1 MDIEGWLRELGL
13 GQYEQLFRD
22 NAIDTEILSELTDGD
37 LEGLGVLLGHRK
49 KLLKAIAALRE
60 VQEPSA
66 KVAAAQSR
74 QQTLTAE
81 RRQLTVMFIDLVG
94 STALSTRLDPE
105 EMREVMRDYQSTTA
119 SELVH
124 FDGHVAKFMGD
135 GIVAY
140 FGWPRAHE
148 DEAERAV
155 RAALRILDAV
165 GRIATPSR
173 EALAARIGIAT
184 GVVVVGDLIGE
195 GAAQEEAVIGDTPN
209 LAARLQSLADPNEVI
224 ISEGTRRLLGGL
236 FEFADL
242 GAQSLKGLASP
253 VKVFRVL
260 GPGRAES
267 RFEAFHGPRPEPLV
281 GRAAEL
287 SLLLDRWE
295 RATAGEGQVVFLSGE
310 PGIGKSR
317 VVLALRERLA
327 KEPFTPVSLFCS
339 PYHANSA
346 LFPVIGQLERAAGFG
361 RNDTPNEKLAKVRAL
376 LAPYSQDVE
385 EATALVAATLSLP
398 ADGLPDLTPER
409 QKQRTIEILLEQF
422 HGLCKRQ
429 PVLAVYEDAHWI
441 DPSTAEFLGL
451 IIERAQRLRTL
462 VVITFRPEFNPPWT
476 GYTHVT
482 SLSLSRLARSDVTE
496 MIDRVTG
503 GKALPPDVF
512 KQIADKTDGIP
523 LFVEELTRAVVES
536 GQLRDAGDR
545 FERNSILPTMAIPST
560 LQDSLMARL
569 DHLAPVKELAQV
581 AACIG
586 REFDHE
592 LLAAVSSLQGA
603 ALDEGLAKLVQS
615 GLISRRGLPPHATYV
630 FKHALIQDAAY
641 ATLLRSRLAEIHGR
655 IATALE
661 ARFSELLTRQPE
673 LLARHLTEAGL
684 TERAADWWLRAG
696 QLASAR
702 SASREAI
709 GHLTKSLAMNEKLPP
724 TEERLRR
731 ELEVQI
737 ALTAP
742 LFATKGFAAPE
753 ASGVCARA
761 QQLARQ
767 LGRRDHL
774 ATALQNL
781 CYVAQ
786 VRGDLRHMRELS
798 AEILTLVEQGDDPVL
813 QADAYQGSARALF
826 HLGKHA
832 SARDHL
838 KTARSKIEFVS
849 DPARAFTHGAN
860 LRVFECAY
868 AAHVDWHLGYPDR
881 ALGISQ
887 EAIRI
892 ARRLDHPLSLA
903 IALDY
908 AAMLHQFRREPSEVR
923 DHAKAAVAI
932 CTEHEFAYYRAW
944 ATILLGWATAEQG
957 DLEQGITG
965 ILSGV
970 QDLRDTGASLRLPYY
985 LCLLAGLYHQAGRRS
1000 DAFNTISAAMDIVE
1014 RNDEHWVDAN
1024 LHILRSSLLAAE
1036 RPEEAADNC
1045 RRAVEIAEAQDARSL
1060 VLRAATQLVRLSA
1073 APESRARAHS
1083 QLVGVYGWFT
1093 EGFDTPDLREART
1106 LLDGGR

>member
-1 MDIEGWLRELGL
+1 MDIGGWLREQGL
-13 GQYEQLFRD
+13 GQYEQLFLD
-22 NAIDTEILSELTDGD
+22 NAIDTEILSELTDSD
-37 LEGLGVLLGHRK
+37 LERLGVLLGDRR

-60 VQEPSA
+60 VREPPA
-66 KVAAAQSR
+66 RGVAARSR
-74 QQTLTAE
+74 QDLAAE

-105 EMREVMRDYQSTTA
+105 EMREVMRAYQSTA
-119 SELVH
+119 ANELVH

-236 FEFADL
+236 FEFEDL
-242 GAQSLKGLASP
+242 GGQSLKGLAAP

-260 GPGRAES
+260 GPGQAES

-287 SLLLDRWE
+287 SLLLDRWQ
-295 RATAGEGQVVFLSGE
+295 RASAGEGQVVFLSGE

-317 VVLALRERLA
+317 VVLALRERLI
-327 KEPFTPVSLFCS
+327 KEPFTPMSHFCS
-339 PYHANSA
+339 PYQANSA

-361 RNDTPNEKLAKVRAL
+361 RNDTPDEKLAKIRPSSPHTVRMSRR
-376 LAPYSQDVE
+376 PR
-385 EATALVAATLSLP
+385 LSLRECSRYLP
-398 ADGLPDLTPER
+398 MGSPDLTPER

-482 SLSLSRLARSDVTE
+482 SLSLCRLARSDVTA

-503 GKALPPDVF
+503 GKALPSDVF
-512 KQIADKTDGIP
+512 KQISDKTDGIP

-536 GQLRDAGDR
+536 GQLRDAGDH
-545 FERNSILPTMAIPST
+545 FERNGILPTMAIPST
-560 LQDSLMARL
+560 LQGSLMARL

-615 GLISRRGLPPHATYV
+615 GLIIRHGLPPHTSYV
-630 FKHALIQDAAY
+630 FKHALIRDAAY

-661 ARFSELLTRQPE
+661 ARFSELLKRQPE

-684 TERAADWWLRAG
+684 TEKAADWWLRAG
-696 QLASAR
+696 HLASAR
-702 SASREAI
+702 SANMEAI
-709 GHLTKSLAMNEKLPP
+709 GHLTKSLVMIEKLPP

-731 ELEVQI
+731 ELEVQS
-737 ALTAP
+737 ALGAP
-742 LFATKGFAAPE
+742 LLATKGQAAPE
-753 ASGVCARA
+753 LSEVCTRA
-761 QQLARQ
+761 EQLARQ

-774 ATALQNL
+774 ASALQNL
-781 CYVAQ
+781 CYVAL
-786 VRGDLRHMRELS
+786 VRGDLRHTRELS
-798 AEILTLVEQGDDPVL
+798 AEILTLVEHDPVL
-813 QADAYQGSARALF
+813 QVDAHNASAFALF

-838 KTARSKIEFVS
+838 ETARSKIEFVGG
-849 DPARAFTHGAN
+849 PARAFLRGAN
-860 LRVFECAY
+860 NLKVY
-868 AAHVDWHLGYPDR
+868 QGVLAAHVDWHLGYPDR

-887 EAIRI
+887 EMIRI
-892 ARRLDHPLSLA
+892 ARQLDHPFSLA
-903 IALDY
+903 VALDY

-923 DHAKAAVAI
+923 ALANTAMAI

-944 ATILLGWATAEQG
+944 ATVLLGWATAEHG
-957 DLEQGITG
+957 GLEQGITG
-965 ILSGV
+965 MLGGV
-970 QDLRDTGASLRLPYY
+970 QDLRDTGAGLRLPYY
-985 LCLLAGLYHQAGRRS
+985 LCLLAGLYDQAGRRS
-1000 DAFNTISAAMDIVE
+1000 DAFSTISAAMDIVE

-1024 LHILRSSLLAAE
+1024 LYLLRSSLLAAE

-1045 RRAVEIAEAQDARSL
+1045 RRAVEIAEAQGARPL
-1060 VLRAATQLVRLSA
+1060 VLRGATQLVRLSA
-1073 APESRARAHS
+1073 DPESRAKAHNQLARA
-1083 QLVGVYGWFT
+1083 YGWFT
-1093 EGFDTPDLREART
+1093 EGFDTLDLREARA
-1106 LLDGGR
+1106 LLDAGP